1 MRCALRTLL
10 FGFLILWT
18 APALAQTQLGTGA
31 LGGVVKDDSDAA
43 IAGARIAIA
52 NESNGLTRETTTGPA
67 GSFAVPVLP
76 PGVYQATVAKDG
88 FATWKA
94 TGIEVN
100 VGGSTTLAV
109 TLRAASVSEVVTVG
123 ATLAIDTGKTD
134 ESSLID
140 RRSIQDLPING
151 RRADQ
156 FALLS
161 PGVTRDGRFGLLSYR
176 GMSGAFN
183 NFMVEGADD
192 NQAFFSEARG
202 RTRIPGNI
210 SANAIQEFQVGKGAF
225 LAEFGR
231 AAGGSINSVLRS
243 GSNGFHADGFWYFRN
258 QSLMARDPLATIK
271 PDEDRHQFGGSV
283 SGPLKRD
290 KLFIF
295 ANIDSQLR
303 DYPLVIMD
311 LTGALT
317 SGRPTLPANPTA
329 AQQATYDTDL
339 KAFNRGVEETLKQFP
354 GGAPGN
360 TQPRSQNQYT
370 GLVKVDYQINASN
383 MLSTYYNHVHTAGD
397 HAIQTPIVLGNVGRN
412 GSDDVRINAYN
423 ARLTTTLGA
432 TRVNELRFQ
441 WSRDWEFQFSDAS
454 GPQVYVNGSGN
465 FSFGTATFL
474 QRPALPDE
482 RRTQVVDNFSWIAGS
497 HAFKFGGEVN
507 RAYDIIDNPA
517 QFNGVYTY
525 ANALAFGRDLLDPA
539 TRAYS
544 NYQQNF
550 GLTGVNF
557 STIDYA
563 LFAQDQWRAT
573 SRLTIN
579 YGVRWDYQQLPAPR
593 YPNPDVPETTSF
605 HADLNNVGPRIGVAY
620 DVTGKGQTVL
630 RAGYGMYYA
639 RTPNQTIQ
647 NALTQTG
654 LTDPARNTIALT
666 LQPTDPLAPPY
677 PSILP
682 TLPASFQGATTISRL
697 ATDFEQ
703 PRVQDVTAGVSH
715 ELFRG
720 WSVSATYMHTVGD
733 AMPLNFDTNLPE
745 AQFTRTYQLPDG
757 TTFEVPFTAGVTRTA
772 SGQTQSNNLS
782 RPNPNF
788 GSITVVRSIGQSW
801 YDALLLD
808 VKRRFAAGA
817 QMHLAYT
824 WSKAE
829 NLSGTGDGGGGG
841 AESIGP
847 FVGGRLANQSDLA
860 SNRGTAPTDQ
870 RHRLVLD
877 GIWQPRWRPLRGFLF
892 SGIYTAESGRAIASL
907 VSVPSIPFATP
918 DGVQWNGYGGLRG
931 QGGANFLP
939 IVARNGVAGEWNYR
953 LDLRISRD
961 VHVSDRLVAQV
972 VVEGFNLSNTS
983 NFNGFNTTIYDA
995 TATTATTPLATP
1007 VVLRTNTSYLV
1018 ANNDGSQPD
1027 GTNARRFQIALRFR
1041 F

>member
-1 MRCALRTLL
+1 VTK
-10 FGFLILWT
+10 
-18 APALAQTQLGTGA
+18 P
-31 LGGVVKDDSDAA
+31 
-43 IAGARIAIA
+43 
-52 NESNGLTRETTTGPA
+52 
-67 GSFAVPVLP
+67 
-76 PGVYQATVAKDG
+76 G

-94 TGIEVN
+94 DDVEVN
-100 VGGSTTLAV
+100 VGGATTLAV
-109 TLRAASVSEVVTVG
+109 TLRTASVSEVVTVG
-123 ATLAIDTGKTD
+123 ASLAIDTGKTD
-134 ESSLID
+134 ESNLID

-243 GSNGFHADGFWYFRN
+243 GSNTMHADGFWYYRN
-258 QSLMARDPLATIK
+258 QALMARDPLATIK
-271 PDEDRHQFGGSV
+271 PDEYRDQFGGSI

-290 KLFIF
+290 SLFVF
-295 ANIDSQLR
+295 ANYDSQLR
-303 DYPLVIMD
+303 NYPLVIMD

-317 SGRPTLPANPTA
+317 SGKPTLPANPTA

-354 GGAPGN
+354 GGQPGN
-360 TQPRSQNQYT
+360 TTPRSQNQYT
-370 GLVKVDYQINASN
+370 GLVKVDYQINANN
-383 MLSTYYNHVHTAGD
+383 MLSTYYNHVHTAGE

-423 ARLTTTLGA
+423 ARLTTTIDA
-432 TRVNELRFQ
+432 TKVNEARFQ
-441 WSRDWEFQFSDAS
+441 WSRDWEFQFSDAT

-474 QRPALPDE
+474 QRAALPDE
-482 RRTQVVDNFSWIAGS
+482 RRLQFVDNFSWIAGQ

-507 RAYDIIDNPA
+507 RARDIIDNPA

-550 GLTGVNF
+550 GLTGVTF

-563 LFAQDQWRAT
+563 LFAQDQWRPT
-573 SRLTIN
+573 SHLTIN
-579 YGVRWDYQQLPAPR
+579 YGVRWDYQQLPSPQ

-605 HADLNNVGPRIGVAY
+605 HADTNNVGPRIGVAY
-620 DVTGKGQTVL
+620 DVTGQGKTVL
-630 RAGYGMYYA
+630 RAGYGMYFA

-654 LTDPARNTIALT
+654 LTDPARNTIGLT
-666 LQPTDPLAPPY
+666 LQPTDPTAPLYPAILAAV
-677 PSILP
+677 
-682 TLPASFQGATTISRL
+682 PANFTGATTVTRL

-703 PRVQDVTAGVSH
+703 PRVQDVTAGLTH
-715 ELFRG
+715 ELFPG

-733 AMPLNFDTNLPE
+733 AMPLNFDVNLPP
-745 AQFTRTYQLPDG
+745 AQFTRVFQLPDG
-757 TTFEVPFTAGVTRTA
+757 TTFEVPYTAGITRTA
-772 SGQTQSNNLS
+772 AGQTLSNNLS
-782 RPNPNF
+782 RPNPAF
-788 GSITVVRSIGQSW
+788 GAITVVRSIGQSW
-801 YDALLLD
+801 YDAMLLD
-808 VKRRFAAGA
+808 LKRRFAGGA
-817 QMHLAYT
+817 QVHVAYT
-824 WSKAE
+824 LSKAE

-847 FVGGRLANQSDLA
+847 FVGGRLANQTDVL

-877 GIWQPRWRPLRGFLF
+877 GIWQPQWKPLRGFLI

-907 VSVPSIPFATP
+907 ISVPSLPFSTA
-918 DGVQWNGYGGLRG
+918 DGTQWNGYGGLRG

-939 IVARNGVAGEWNYR
+939 IVPRNGVAGEWNYR

-961 VHVSDRLVAQV
+961 VRLTERLVAQV

-1007 VVLRTNTSYLV
+1007 VVLRANTSYLV
-1018 ANNDGSQPD
+1018 PNNDGSQPD
-1027 GTNARRFQIALRFR
+1027 GTNARRFQVALRFR